1 MEIWFLLASLDGYS
15 ITIMEASPLDVAYSL
30 VKQADHAMMKG
41 EYRASSDFYLKASAK
56 FTEAMGLTASVE
68 ARRTMEAMAAV
79 YKAKSQ
85 HLVDPKILSQVQKLN
100 NSSGSIT
107 SSNTT
112 NSTTSPPGSVNSMN
126 RSRPDDLTM
135 SLASARGIPSRNLR
149 GKSTSEDHD
158 PFYTFYSLIN
168 QAFTRAYNSALE
180 KATASGTGLANS
192 PDFVTDS
199 FYVVP
204 DDESS
209 STKEE
214 LLAEISNL
222 RQILQKTSSQLH
234 AYEMAVK
241 AQKDITKAGLNQ
253 LKHDVKV
260 KESTTQRQY
269 DTEIEQLRSEND
281 KLKIQNGRLK
291 SRWDDL
297 KQQARKKRVPEGEAS
312 S

>member
-1 MEIWFLLASLDGYS
+1 M
-15 ITIMEASPLDVAYSL
+15 DVAYSL

-41 EYRASSDFYLKASAK
+41 EYPKSSDLYLKASVK
-56 FTEAMGLTASVE
+56 FTEAVSLTASVE
-68 ARRTMEAMAAV
+68 AQRTMEAMAGV
-79 YKAKSQ
+79 YKVKSQ
-85 HLVDPKILSQVQKLN
+85 HLADPKIIAQVQKLN
-100 NSSGSIT
+100 PSSGSAAAA
-107 SSNTT
+107 SSSSSTTTT
-112 NSTTSPPGSVNSMN
+112 NATTTTSPPGSINNAN
-126 RSRPDDLTM
+126 RSRSDDLTM
-135 SLASARGIPSRNLR
+135 SLASARGIPIRNLR

-180 KATASGTGLANS
+180 KATASGAGLPNG

-204 DDESS
+204 ADESS
-209 STKEE
+209 STREE
-214 LLAEISNL
+214 LIAEISNL

-234 AYEMAVK
+234 AYEVAIK

-253 LKHDVKV
+253 LKQDVKLR
-260 KESTTQRQY
+260 ESTTQRQY
-269 DTEIEQLRSEND
+269 DTEIELLKSEND

-297 KQQARKKRVPEGEAS
+297 KQQARKKREPEGETSAQHQHHD
-312 S
+312 